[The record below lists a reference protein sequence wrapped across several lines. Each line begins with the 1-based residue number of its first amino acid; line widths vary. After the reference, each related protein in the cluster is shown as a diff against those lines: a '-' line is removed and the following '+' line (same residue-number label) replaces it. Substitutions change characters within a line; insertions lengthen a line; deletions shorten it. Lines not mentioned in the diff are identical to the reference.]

1 MIRSLYLGLMASLV
15 LLSGCAETELVTHV
29 AKNVPPPAKSQGTF
43 KVGNPYQIEGK
54 WYKPTE
60 SYTHEETGIASW
72 YGSEFHGK
80 RTANG
85 EKFDRH
91 ELTAAHRTLQM
102 PSLIRVTNLDNGKS
116 LIVRVNDRGPFSKGR
131 VLDVSEKAAEL
142 LGFKNRGTAKV
153 KVQVL
158 EQESLRIAEAARRGV
173 NTAGYEVAM
182 NSHQDAGF
190 QPVSVSAAAVQPVQV
205 GDIVPPP
212 GVQGHA
218 KEGRFY
224 PDHVV
229 KQMPVSPTTIYVQAG
244 SFTNSDNANRLA
256 AKLEHIGAVRVATA
270 VVNGQQFYRVR
281 LPASDVASADRALA
295 SVIKAGNPKAIIVV
309 D

>member
-1 MIRSLYLGLMASLV
+1 MSYLNIFTLIGALAILA
-15 LLSGCAETELVTHV
+15 GCAQTELATHV
-29 AKNVPPPAKSQGTF
+29 AKNVPPPPKSKGLF

-54 WYKPTE
+54 TYHPQE

-72 YGSEFHGK
+72 YGPGFDGK

-85 EKFDRH
+85 ERFDKR

-142 LGFKNRGTAKV
+142 LGFKNIGTAKV

-158 EQESLRIAEAARRGV
+158 KQESIQLAEAAKRGQD
-173 NTAGYEVAM
+173 TSGYEVAM
-182 NSHQDAGF
+182 NSNRGM
-190 QPVSVSAAAVQPVQV
+190 QPISAPIMPVEV

-212 GVQGHA
+212 GVSGHA
-218 KEGRFY
+218 RDGRFY
-224 PDHVV
+224 PDHDV

-244 SFTNSDNANRLA
+244 SFSNKGNADRLA
-256 AKLEHIGAVRVATA
+256 EKLSSMASTQVIPAM
-270 VVNGQQFYRVR
+270 VNGQQFYRVR
-281 LPASDVASADRALA
+281 MAAADVASADILLA
-295 SVIKAGNPKAIIVV
+295 RVVKAGYPKTIIVV